1 LIYLDHNAT
10 APLRPC
16 ARKVLEDWLSHDGW
30 GNASSLHASGRKARE
45 LVEEAREAVAQ
56 LVGAKPAQIIFTSG
70 ATEADNIA
78 IHAWAAADTAR
89 PVLASTRLEHPAI
102 LEPLRFLEKSRPVEW
117 LPASRDGGLNQ
128 DALARLPS
136 EQTGLVCCM
145 GANNE
150 TGRILSWQE
159 VASWGRQRGI
169 PVHTDLTQLIGKM
182 PVDLSAT
189 DAASAAF
196 SGHKLGALSGCGV
209 LWSSRPL
216 SPLLRGG
223 PQERDRRAGTENLAG
238 ILSLGAVARWLTE
251 NASAEQERTNRL
263 GKRLREEIAD
273 LPGVETTLPEALALP
288 STVHLRLPVG
298 AEAVLIRMDL
308 QGVCASSGSACSSG
322 AIEPSETLL
331 AMGWTAEEARRA
343 LRLSLG
349 WNTTEAEID
358 RAAEILGQI
367 LSEMRDSDAA
377 DL

>member
-16 ARKVLEDWLSHDGW
+16 AHKALEDWLSHDGW
-30 GNASSLHASGRKARE
+30 GNASSLHVSGRKARE
-45 LVEEAREAVAQ
+45 LVEDAREAVAQ
-56 LVGAKPAQIIFTSG
+56 LVGTKPAQIVFTSG
-70 ATEADNIA
+70 ATESDNIA
-78 IHAWAAADTAR
+78 VHAWAAADAAR
-89 PVLASTRLEHPAI
+89 PILASTRLEHPAI
-102 LEPLRFLEKSRPVEW
+102 LEPLRFLEKSRPVSW
-117 LPASRDGGLNQ
+117 LPASRGGGLELDELEQ
-128 DALARLPS
+128 LPAA
-136 EQTGLVCCM
+136 QTGLVCCM

-159 VASWGRQRGI
+159 VATWGRKRGI
-169 PVHTDLTQLIGKM
+169 PVHADLTQMIGKA

-209 LWSSRPL
+209 LWSQRPL

-223 PQERDRRAGTENLAG
+223 PQERNRRAGTENLAG
-238 ILSLGAVARWLTE
+238 ILTLGAVARWLTE
-251 NASAEQERTNRL
+251 NALAEQERTARL

-273 LPGVETTLPEALALP
+273 LSGVEATLPGTLALP
-288 STVHLRLPVG
+288 STLHLRLPVD
-298 AEAVLIRMDL
+298 AEAVLIRLDL

-358 RAAEILGQI
+358 QAANILGQI
-367 LSEMRDSDAA
+367 LSEMRYGAIA